1 MAVEE
6 DVEIP
11 AAAAESAPEVPC
23 PDCSQLFQ
31 SRASLKVLLFGCEVL
46 IFFQRHRRS
55 QHAAASAAESPAR
68 GRVPARVSEDL
79 EPAVPPERAEEVLDP
94 SFAVKPG
101 NLRPQCPIC
110 GRDFASKRN
119 LSVSV

>member
-1 MAVEE
+1 MLLLLQLLKALFHDVCGHESLSKSSLMIDGCYFWQEEQEVAVEE

-46 IFFQRHRRS
+46 IFFS
-55 QHAAASAAESPAR
+55 ATSKVAACCCFSR
-68 GRVPARVSEDL
+68 
-79 EPAVPPERAEEVLDP
+79 
-94 SFAVKPG
+94 
-101 NLRPQCPIC
+101 
-110 GRDFASKRN
+110 
-119 LSVSV
+119 